1 MAENNFRKLNYTHEE
16 IEYVLGKIFNN
27 EYNFLTYEQYD
38 RLINQIG
45 LDKICNKDDVSDLK
59 IKYDNIIDAPNI
71 PDRISSLIN
80 DRDFITTDAVNRK
93 LNAVAENLRREL
105 NDIENNGFI
114 RYAKSVDLANLKA
127 SMELSIQSKIESNNL
142 LYGIANKVNRSDL
155 NNYAKVSHTHSEFIN
170 YNKDIKD
177 LKDKIQLYSFEQEK
191 VAIYAELITT
201 QNEVLAEE
209 IGAIKSEHA
218 LFEDRMKKIETLE
231 ENISTLLAFLNN
243 NSDINDISMLRQD
256 VADLKSTID
265 DLKSAINSK
274 MDKALAELNF
284 NEMDTRISALEDKVN
299 NLNNNS
305 NTNTGEVDADTLNRI
320 STLEAKL
327 LELESMTLFIDE
339 EE

>member
-1 MAENNFRKLNYTHEE
+1 ME
-16 IEYVLGKIFNN
+16 
-27 EYNFLTYEQYD
+27 
-38 RLINQIG
+38 
-45 LDKICNKDDVSDLK
+45 LK
-59 IKYDNIIDAPNI
+59 IQ
-71 PDRISSLIN
+71 
-80 DRDFITTDAVNRK
+80 
-93 LNAVAENLRREL
+93 E
-105 NDIENNGFI
+105 
-114 RYAKSVDLANLKA
+114 
-127 SMELSIQSKIESNNL
+127 KIEENNL
-142 LYGIANKVNRSDL
+142 LFGIASKVSRSDL
-155 NNYAKVSHTHSEFIN
+155 NKYSLASHTHSEFIN

-177 LKDKIQLYSFEQEK
+177 LKDRASADEFYQEK

-201 QNEVLAEE
+201 QNKTLAEE
-209 IGAIKSEHA
+209 IRAIKLEQGSFTKEI
-218 LFEDRMKKIETLE
+218 EKINALE